1 MTTRGLRPLGLGP
14 CGILTLDRPEVAHL
28 LAAGDT
34 RWIHRGAYDLMDH
47 QPQATKS
54 SSQMPRARSLY
65 GSLPDQLQ
73 QRNSFIS
80 RLQDILVVRRR
91 FGLATSTQVDI
102 PAVSEPALLVMV
114 HRLDGGLVQV
124 TALNFSSDPIAD
136 RVTSVRLR
144 PGATIR
150 DMLSERKL
158 GVVDDDGSFSSASVP
173 TRVSRC
179 WSPTR
184 PERTCQRPPPPA
196 GSSGPT

>member
-1 MTTRGLRPLGLGP
+1 M
-14 CGILTLDRPEVAHL
+14 LTLDRPEVAHL

-47 QPQATKS
+47 QPQATES
-54 SSQMPRARSLY
+54 SSKMPRGRSLY
-65 GSLPDQLQ
+65 GSLPEQLQ

-80 RLQDILVVRRR
+80 RLQEILVVRRR

-136 RVTSVRLR
+136 RVTSDQLR
-144 PGATIR
+144 PGATVR

-158 GVVDDDGSFSSASVP
+158 GVVDDDGSFLLGLGPHQGLSLLVADPTGADLSATP
-173 TRVSRC
+173 T
-179 WSPTR
+179 TG
-184 PERTCQRPPPPA
+184 QI
-196 GSSGPT
+196 